1 MKKIDISQMISILAN
16 LGVIAGILFLGVELQ
31 QNNSLLR
38 AQASQGLL
46 QNRIYYRQEAVSNG
60 EVADFWARVNGGDQ
74 LSPAD
79 YVRLRFQAE
88 QVILSWQFEYGQYLD
103 GNLSREELPVNA
115 YRVTINEQGPLGDA
129 FRAAWRNW
137 GQVESTTLQP
147 RFVAWFNKEILG
159 AEE

>member
-1 MKKIDISQMISILAN
+1 MKKIDVSQTIAILAN
-16 LGVIAGILFLGVELQ
+16 VGVIAGILFLGVELQ

-60 EVADFWARVNGGDQ
+60 EVAEFWARVNAGDQ

-79 YVRLRFQAE
+79 NVRLAFQAE

-103 GNLSREELPVNA
+103 GNLTREELPVNA
-115 YRVTINEQGPLGDA
+115 YRVTMKEEGPLADA
-129 FRAAWRNW
+129 FRATWKRW
-137 GQVESTTLQP
+137 GQIESTTLQP
-147 RFVAWFNKEILG
+147 RFVAWFNEEVLG